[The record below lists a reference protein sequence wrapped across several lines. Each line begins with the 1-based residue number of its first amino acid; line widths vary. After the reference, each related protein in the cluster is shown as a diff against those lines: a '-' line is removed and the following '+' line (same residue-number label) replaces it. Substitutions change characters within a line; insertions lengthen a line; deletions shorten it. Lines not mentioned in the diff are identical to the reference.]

1 MAQQRRKPEVST
13 VILGIRVTPAE
24 REQIEQQ
31 AKAAGISASAY
42 VRGTAL
48 SSSTDTHTSDNTCTA
63 GAANRPA
70 P

>member
-13 VILGIRVTPAE
+13 VILGVRVTPAE

-48 SSSTDTHTSDNTCTA
+48 SSTDTRTSDNTCTA